1 MFEVNRSIAIVRP
14 TQAFYD
20 LYKSLP
26 DFPGET
32 YATIREYSHSYLLPR
47 IETKEPPSTVIS
59 DDLAHSIFEW
69 ELILREI
76 DHKYWPQNRTSIDEL
91 LEWFEIQIVPLV
103 VDTSEKELNRYGT
116 TDLSEQ
122 QENSDSEYF

>member
-1 MFEVNRSIAIVRP
+1 MFEVDRSIAVVRP

-20 LYKSLP
+20 WYKSLP
-26 DFPGET
+26 DFPEET
-32 YATIREYSHSYLLPR
+32 YAAIRENSHSYLLPR

-76 DHKYWPQNRTSIDEL
+76 DHQYWPPNRTSIDEL

-103 VDTSEKELNRYGT
+103 VDTSEKEINRHRTTHLNG
-116 TDLSEQ
+116 Q
-122 QENSDSEYF
+122 QENSGSEYF